1 MTSKARKSTT
11 EANSQIHCYTTQMVS
26 LTTLIGQ
33 ALAVLTQAP
42 KHSSSPKTTA
52 HRWGSTHPHIQSLHC
67 TVSRKHRKCYI
78 GAIYI
83 LHTHTHIFSHYIA
96 LSVANI
102 GSVIWAPY
110 ISYTHA
116 PGVAPQR
123 GNTVPYN
130 VVST

>member
-52 HRWGSTHPHIQSLHC
+52 HRWGSTHPHIQSLRC
-67 TVSRKHRKCYI
+67 TVNRKHRKCYI
-78 GAIYI
+78 GVIYV
-83 LHTHTHIFSHYIA
+83 Y
-96 LSVANI
+96 
-102 GSVIWAPY
+102 P
-110 ISYTHA
+110 THA
-116 PGVAPQR
+116 HLGLHHREAIQCCIMWLARSLP
-123 GNTVPYN
+123 PYTDIK
-130 VVST
+130 VCSRYVYGCTQSH

>member
-26 LTTLIGQ
+26 HTTLIGQ

-42 KHSSSPKTTA
+42 KHRSSPKTTA
-52 HRWGSTHPHIQSLHC
+52 QRWGS
-67 TVSRKHRKCYI
+67 
-78 GAIYI
+78 
-83 LHTHTHIFSHYIA
+83 HTYIFSHCIV
-96 LSVANI
+96 LSIANI
-102 GSVIWAPY
+102 GSVILASY
-110 ISYTHA
+110 IPYTHA